1 MFESIQIAAT
11 TGGWVWVTF
20 VVAAALIVVAAMQLA
35 KYGDVIAARTKL
47 GGMFIGVLLLAGATS
62 LPELLTSINS
72 INMGSPELSAGNF
85 FGSSAFNMF
94 ILAILD
100 VLGRDQRVL
109 RTSPGRH
116 LVSGGF
122 AVFISTLVL
131 FFLVANP
138 ILTHMKFNIGWVGI
152 DSIIIML
159 FYVLAIYMIQQSEQD
174 AVSTEM
180 TEEELAEIPSLKV
193 GLIGFALAAVVL
205 GLVCPFM
212 VRAAEQISE
221 ITGLGTSFVGSSLV
235 ALVTSL
241 PEMVTSISAISIGAA
256 DMALG
261 NLFGSNMFN
270 MFGIGVADI
279 FYSKGRFL
287 STVDNSFIVV
297 GMMGAMMTAF
307 GLLGNIVKFKRIGKV
322 MDIDSAI
329 LTILYI
335 GGMYILFVMSRGAF

>member
-1 MFESIQIAAT
+1 MFESLQIAAT

-20 VVAAALIVVAAMQLA
+20 VVAAALIVVSAMQLA

-72 INMGSPELSAGNF
+72 INIGSPELSAGNF

-100 VLGRDQRVL
+100 VLGGNQRIL
-109 RTSPGRH
+109 RTSQGRH

-131 FFLVANP
+131 FCLVANP
-138 ILTHMKFNIGWVGI
+138 ILTKLNFSIGWVGV

-159 FYVLAIYMIQQSEQD
+159 FYVMAIYMIQQSEQD

-193 GLIGFALAAVVL
+193 GLIGFAAAAVVL

-212 VRAAEQISE
+212 VRAAERISE
-221 ITGLGTSFVGSSLV
+221 VTGLGTSFVGSSLV

-270 MFGIGVADI
+270 MFGIGVADL
-279 FYSKGRFL
+279 FYTKGRFL
-287 STVDNSFIVV
+287 STVDNSFVVV
-297 GMMGAMMTAF
+297 GMLGVLLTSF
-307 GLLGNIVKFKRIGKV
+307 GLLGNIVKFRRIGKI
-322 MDIDSAI
+322 MDVDSAI
-329 LTILYI
+329 MTIMYFC
-335 GGMYILFVMSRGAF
+335 GMYILFVMSR

>member
-1 MFESIQIAAT
+1 MLESIQIAAT

-20 VVAAALIVVAAMQLA
+20 VLSAALIVISAMQLA

-72 INMGSPELSAGNF
+72 IRMGSPELSAGNF

-100 VLGRDQRVL
+100 LLGRNQRIL
-109 RTSPGRH
+109 RTSQGKH

-131 FFLVANP
+131 FCLVANP
-138 ILTHMKFNIGWVGI
+138 TMTEMNVRIGWVGI
-152 DSIIIML
+152 DSILIMA
-159 FYVLAIYMIQQSEQD
+159 FYILAIYKIQQSEQD
-174 AVSTEM
+174 NVSTEM
-180 TEEELAEIPSLKV
+180 TDEELAEIPSLKV
-193 GLIGFALAAVVL
+193 GLIGFAAAAVVL
-205 GLVCPFM
+205 GIVTPFM
-212 VRAAEQISE
+212 VRAADTISE
-221 ITGLGTSFVGSSLV
+221 VTGLGTSFVGSSLV

-270 MFGIGVADI
+270 MFGIGIADV
-279 FYSKGRFL
+279 FYTKGRFL
-287 STVDNSFIVV
+287 STVDTSFIVV
-297 GMMGAMMTAF
+297 GMLGVLMTAF
-307 GLLGNIVKFKRIGKV
+307 GLLGNIVRFRRIGKI
-322 MDIDSAI
+322 MDTDSI
-329 LTILYI
+329 IMTIMYFA
-335 GGMYILFVMSRGAF
+335 GMYLLFIMSR

>member
-109 RTSPGRH
+109 RTSQGRH

-180 TEEELAEIPSLKV
+180 TGEGLAEIPSLTV

-205 GLVCPFM
+205 GLVCRCL

>member
-20 VVAAALIVVAAMQLA
+20 VVAAALIVIAAMQLA

-72 INMGSPELSAGNF
+72 INMGAPELSAGNF

-100 VLGRDQRVL
+100 VAGRDQRVL
-109 RTSPGRH
+109 RTSNKRH

-122 AVFISTLVL
+122 AVFICTLVIFL
-131 FFLVANP
+131 LVANP
-138 ILTHMKFNIGWVGI
+138 ILTELNFNIGWVGV

-159 FYVLAIYMIQQSEQD
+159 FYVLAIYMIQQSEQET
-174 AVSTEM
+174 VSTEM
-180 TEEELAEIPSLKV
+180 TEEELADLPSLKV
-193 GLIGFALAAVVL
+193 GLLGFTAAAVVL
-205 GLVCPFM
+205 GIVCPFM

-270 MFGIGVADI
+270 MFGIGIADV
-279 FYSKGRFL
+279 FYTKGRFL

-297 GMMGAMMTAF
+297 GMLGALMTAF
-307 GLLGNIVKFKRIGKV
+307 GLLGNIVKFKRIGRI
-322 MDIDSAI
+322 MDVDAAI
-329 LTILYI
+329 LTVLYFS
-335 GGMYILFVMSRGAF
+335 GMYLLFVMSR

>member
-1 MFESIQIAAT
+1 MFESLQIAAT

-20 VVAAALIVVAAMQLA
+20 VVAAALIVVSAMQLA

-72 INMGSPELSAGNF
+72 IKIGSPELSAGNF

-100 VLGRDQRVL
+100 VLGRDQRIL
-109 RTSPGRH
+109 RTSQGKH
-116 LVSGGF
+116 LISGGF

-131 FFLVANP
+131 FALVSNP
-138 ILTHMKFNIGWVGI
+138 ILTKLNFSIGWVGI

-159 FYVLAIYMIQQSEQD
+159 FYVLAIYKIQESGQD

-193 GLIGFALAAVVL
+193 GLIGFTAAAVVL

-221 ITGLGTSFVGSSLV
+221 VTGLGTSFVGSSLV

-279 FYSKGRFL
+279 FYTKGRFM

-297 GMMGAMMTAF
+297 GMLGVLLTSF
-307 GLLGNIVKFKRIGKV
+307 GLLGNIVKFRRIGKI
-322 MDIDSAI
+322 MDTDSLI
-329 LTILYI
+329 MTLMYF
-335 GGMYILFVMSRGAF
+335 GGMYILFVMSR

>member
-20 VVAAALIVVAAMQLA
+20 VVAAALIVIAAMQLA

-72 INMGSPELSAGNF
+72 INMGAPELSAGNF

-100 VLGRDQRVL
+100 VAGRDQRVL
-109 RTSPGRH
+109 RTSNKRH

-122 AVFISTLVL
+122 AVFICTLVIFL
-131 FFLVANP
+131 LVANP
-138 ILTHMKFNIGWVGI
+138 ILTELNFNIGWVGV

-159 FYVLAIYMIQQSEQD
+159 FYVLAIYMIQQSEQET
-174 AVSTEM
+174 VSTEM
-180 TEEELAEIPSLKV
+180 TEEELADIPSLKV
-193 GLIGFALAAVVL
+193 GLLGFTAAAVVL
-205 GLVCPFM
+205 GIVCPFM

-270 MFGIGVADI
+270 MFGIGIADV
-279 FYSKGRFL
+279 FYTKGRFL
-287 STVDNSFIVV
+287 STVDNPFIVV
-297 GMMGAMMTAF
+297 GMLGALMTAF
-307 GLLGNIVKFKRIGKV
+307 GLLGNIVKFKRIGRI
-322 MDIDSAI
+322 MDVDAAI
-329 LTILYI
+329 LTVLYFS
-335 GGMYILFVMSRGAF
+335 GMYLLFVMSR

>member
-109 RTSPGRH
+109 RTSQGRH

-335 GGMYILFVMSRGAF
+335 GGM

>member
-100 VLGRDQRVL
+100 VLGRDQRIL
-109 RTSPGRH
+109 RTSQGRH

-122 AVFISTLVL
+122 AVFICTLVL
-131 FFLVANP
+131 FFLVGNP
-138 ILTHMKFNIGWVGI
+138 VLTKMNFNIGWVGI
-152 DSIIIML
+152 DSILIMAC
-159 FYVLAIYMIQQSEQD
+159 YVLAIYMIQQSEQD
-174 AVSTEM
+174 AISTEM
-180 TEEELAEIPSLKV
+180 TEEELADIPSLKI

-205 GLVCPFM
+205 GIVCPFM
-212 VRAAEQISE
+212 VRAAERISE
-221 ITGLGTSFVGSSLV
+221 ITGLGTSFVGSTLV

-270 MFGIGVADI
+270 MFGIGIADV
-279 FYSKGRFL
+279 FYTKGRFL
-287 STVDNSFIVV
+287 STVDSSFVVV
-297 GMMGAMMTAF
+297 GMLGVLMTAF

-322 MDIDSAI
+322 MDVDSVI
-329 LTILYI
+329 MTVMYF
-335 GGMYILFVMSRGAF
+335 GGMYILYVLSNGI

>member
-20 VVAAALIVVAAMQLA
+20 VIAAVLIVISAMQLA

-72 INMGSPELSAGNF
+72 IRMGSPELSAGNF

-109 RTSPGRH
+109 RTSQGKH

-122 AVFISTLVL
+122 ALFISTLVL
-131 FFLVANP
+131 FCLVANP
-138 ILTHMKFNIGWVGI
+138 TISRMNLNIGWFGI
-152 DSIIIML
+152 DSVLIMG
-159 FYVLAIYMIQQSEQD
+159 FYVFAIYMIQQSEQD
-174 AVSTEM
+174 NVSTEM
-180 TEEELAEIPSLKV
+180 TEEELAEIPSLKI
-193 GLIGFALAAVVL
+193 GLIGFLAAAVAL
-205 GLVCPFM
+205 GIVTPFM
-212 VRAAEQISE
+212 VRAAERISD

-270 MFGIGVADI
+270 MFGIGIADL
-279 FYSKGRFL
+279 FYTKGRFL
-287 STVDNSFIVV
+287 STVDSSFVVV
-297 GMMGAMMTAF
+297 GMLGVLMTSF
-307 GLLGNIVKFKRIGKV
+307 GLLGNIVKFKRVGKV
-322 MDIDSAI
+322 IDVDSI
-329 LTILYI
+329 IMTLLYFS
-335 GGMYILFVMSRGAF
+335 GMYLLFVMSR

>member
-1 MFESIQIAAT
+1 MLESIQIAAT

-20 VVAAALIVVAAMQLA
+20 VLSAVLIVVSAMQLA

-72 INMGSPELSAGNF
+72 IRMGSPELSAGNF

-100 VLGRDQRVL
+100 LLGRNQRIL
-109 RTSPGRH
+109 RTSQGKH

-131 FFLVANP
+131 FCLVANP
-138 ILTHMKFNIGWVGI
+138 TITEMNINIGWVGI
-152 DSIIIML
+152 DSILIMA
-159 FYVLAIYMIQQSEQD
+159 FYILAIYKIQQSEQD
-174 AVSTEM
+174 NVSTEM

-193 GLIGFALAAVVL
+193 GLIGFAAAAVVL
-205 GLVCPFM
+205 GIVTPFM
-212 VRAAEQISE
+212 VRAADTISE
-221 ITGLGTSFVGSSLV
+221 VTGLGASFVGSSLV

-270 MFGIGVADI
+270 MFGIGIADV
-279 FYSKGRFL
+279 FYTKGRFL
-287 STVDNSFIVV
+287 STVDTSFVVV
-297 GMMGAMMTAF
+297 GMLGVLMTAF
-307 GLLGNIVKFKRIGKV
+307 GLLGNIVRFKRIGKI
-322 MDIDSAI
+322 MDTDSI
-329 LTILYI
+329 IMTIMYI
-335 GGMYILFVMSRGAF
+335 SGMYLLFVMSR

>member
-1 MFESIQIAAT
+1 MFESLQIAAT

-20 VVAAALIVVAAMQLA
+20 VLSAALIVVSAMQLA

-72 INMGSPELSAGNF
+72 IQMGSPELSAGNF

-100 VLGRDQRVL
+100 VLGRDQRIL
-109 RTSPGRH
+109 RTSQGKH

-122 AVFISTLVL
+122 AVFICTLVL
-131 FFLVANP
+131 FALVANP
-138 ILTHMKFNIGWVGI
+138 IFDKIGFSIGWVGI
-152 DSIIIML
+152 ESIIIMA
-159 FYVLAIYMIQQSEQD
+159 FYVLAIYKIQQSEQD
-174 AVSTEM
+174 NVSTEM
-180 TEEELAEIPSLKV
+180 TEEELSEIPSLKV
-193 GLIGFALAAVVL
+193 GLLGFAAAAIVL
-205 GLVCPFM
+205 GIVTPFM
-212 VRAAEQISE
+212 VRASEQISE
-221 ITGLGTSFVGSSLV
+221 ITGLGTSFVGSTLV

-270 MFGIGVADI
+270 MFGIGIADL
-279 FYSKGRFL
+279 FYTKGRFL
-287 STVDNSFIVV
+287 ATVDDSFIVV
-297 GMMGAMMTAF
+297 GMLGVLMTSF
-307 GLLGNIVKFKRIGKV
+307 GLLGNIVKFKRVAKV
-322 MDIDSAI
+322 IDVDSI
-329 LTILYI
+329 IMTIMYF
-335 GGMYILFVMSRGAF
+335 GGMYLLFVMSR

>member
-85 FGSSAFNMF
+85 FGSSAFHMF

-109 RTSPGRH
+109 RTSQGRH

-138 ILTHMKFNIGWVGI
+138 ILTHMTFSIGWVGI

>member
-1 MFESIQIAAT
+1 
-11 TGGWVWVTF
+11 
-20 VVAAALIVVAAMQLA
+20 MQLA

-72 INMGSPELSAGNF
+72 IRMGSPELSAGNF

-100 VLGRDQRVL
+100 VLGRNQRIL
-109 RTSPGRH
+109 RTSQGKH

-131 FFLVANP
+131 FCLVANP
-138 ILTHMKFNIGWVGI
+138 TITEMNINLGWVGI
-152 DSIIIML
+152 DSIIIMA
-159 FYVLAIYMIQQSEQD
+159 FYVLAIYKIQQSEQD
-174 AVSTEM
+174 SVSTEM

-193 GLIGFALAAVVL
+193 GLIGFAAAAVVL
-205 GLVCPFM
+205 GFVTPFM
-212 VRAAEQISE
+212 VRAADTISE
-221 ITGLGTSFVGSSLV
+221 VTGLGASFVGSSLV

-270 MFGIGVADI
+270 MFGIGIADV
-279 FYSKGRFL
+279 FYTEGRFL
-287 STVDNSFIVV
+287 STVDTSFIVV
-297 GMMGAMMTAF
+297 GMLGVLMTAF
-307 GLLGNIVKFKRIGKV
+307 GLLGNIVRFKRIGKI
-322 MDIDSAI
+322 MDTDSVI
-329 LTILYI
+329 MTIMYVA
-335 GGMYILFVMSRGAF
+335 GMYLLFVMSR

>member
-1 MFESIQIAAT
+1 
-11 TGGWVWVTF
+11 
-20 VVAAALIVVAAMQLA
+20 MQLA

-72 INMGSPELSAGNF
+72 IRLGSPELSAGNF

-100 VLGRDQRVL
+100 VLGRDQRIL
-109 RTSPGRH
+109 RSSQGRH

-122 AVFISTLVL
+122 AVFICTLVV
-131 FFLVANP
+131 FFMVGNP
-138 ILTHMKFNIGWVGI
+138 ILAGLNFNIGWLGI
-152 DSIIIML
+152 DSILIMAA
-159 FYVLAIYMIQQSEQD
+159 YVLAIYMIQQSEQET
-174 AVSTEM
+174 VSTEM

-193 GLIGFALAAVVL
+193 GLIGFTAAAVVL
-205 GLVCPFM
+205 GFVCPFM

-221 ITGLGTSFVGSSLV
+221 ITGLGASFVGSSLV

-270 MFGIGVADI
+270 MFGIGIADL
-279 FYSKGRFL
+279 FYTKGRFL

-297 GMMGAMMTAF
+297 GMLGVLMTSF
-307 GLLGNIVKFKRIGKV
+307 GLLGNIVKFKRVGKLID
-322 MDIDSAI
+322 MDSII
-329 LTILYI
+329 MTFLYF
-335 GGMYILFVMSRGAF
+335 GGMYLLFVMSR

>member
-1 MFESIQIAAT
+1 MLESIQIAAT

-20 VVAAALIVVAAMQLA
+20 VLSAAFIVFAAMQLA

-72 INMGSPELSAGNF
+72 IRMGSPELSAGNF

-109 RTSPGRH
+109 RTSQGKH

-122 AVFISTLVL
+122 AIFISSMVL
-131 FFLVANP
+131 FCLVANP
-138 ILTHMKFNIGWVGI
+138 TMTQLNLSLGWIGI
-152 DSIIIML
+152 DSLIIMA

-174 AVSTEM
+174 SVSTAM

-193 GLIGFALAAVVL
+193 GLLGFAAAAIVL
-205 GLVCPFM
+205 GIVTPFM

-270 MFGIGVADI
+270 MFGIGVADV
-279 FYSKGRFL
+279 FYTKGRFL
-287 STVDNSFIVV
+287 GTVDNSFIVI
-297 GMMGAMMTAF
+297 GMLGVMMTAF
-307 GLLGNIVKFKRIGKV
+307 GLIGNIVRFKRV
-322 MDIDSAI
+322 ARVIDVDSIIMTLMYFA
-329 LTILYI
+329 
-335 GGMYILFVMSRGAF
+335 GMYLLFVMSR

>member
-1 MFESIQIAAT
+1 MFEQFQIAAT
-11 TGGWVWVTF
+11 SGGWVWVTF
-20 VVAAALIVVAAMQLA
+20 VVSAALIVFSAMQLA

-72 INMGSPELSAGNF
+72 IRMGSPELSAGNF

-100 VLGRDQRVL
+100 VLGGQQRVL
-109 RTSPGRH
+109 RTSNGRH

-122 AVFISTLVL
+122 AVFICTLVA

-138 ILTHMKFNIGWVGI
+138 ILSTINFNIAWIGI
-152 DSIIIML
+152 DSIIIMA
-159 FYVLAIYMIQQSEQD
+159 FYVFAIYMIEKSENG

-193 GLIGFALAAVVL
+193 GLLGFLGAAVVL
-205 GLVCPFM
+205 GIVCPFM
-212 VRAAEQISE
+212 VRAAETISE
-221 ITGLGTSFVGSSLV
+221 VTGLGTSFVGSSLV
-235 ALVTSL
+235 ALITSL
-241 PEMVTSISAISIGAA
+241 PEMVTSISAIKIGAA

-270 MFGIGVADI
+270 MFGIGIADL
-279 FYSKGRFL
+279 FYTKGRFL

-297 GMMGAMMTAF
+297 GMLGVLMTAW
-307 GLLGNIVKFKRIGKV
+307 GLLGNIVDFKRIGKYIEV
-322 MDIDSAI
+322 DSI
-329 LTILYI
+329 ITILMYF
-335 GGMYILFVMSRGAF
+335 GGMYLLFIMSR

>member
-85 FGSSAFNMF
+85 LGSSAFNMF

-109 RTSPGRH
+109 RTSQGRH

-241 PEMVTSISAISIGAA
+241 PEMVTSPRSGPDCSTIYLAKR
-256 DMALG
+256 
-261 NLFGSNMFN
+261 NLRN
-270 MFGIGVADI
+270 
-279 FYSKGRFL
+279 YP
-287 STVDNSFIVV
+287 
-297 GMMGAMMTAF
+297 
-307 GLLGNIVKFKRIGKV
+307 LL
-322 MDIDSAI
+322 
-329 LTILYI
+329 LYC
-335 GGMYILFVMSRGAF
+335 

>member
-109 RTSPGRH
+109 RTSQGRH

-335 GGMYILFVMSRGAF
+335 GGMYILFVMSRGVF

>member
-94 ILAILD
+94 ILAILV

-109 RTSPGRH
+109 RTSQGRH

>member
-20 VVAAALIVVAAMQLA
+20 VLAAALIVISAMQLA

-72 INMGSPELSAGNF
+72 IRMGSPELSAGNF

-100 VLGRDQRVL
+100 VLGRDQRIL
-109 RTSPGRH
+109 RTSQGRH

-131 FFLVANP
+131 FSLVANP
-138 ILTHMKFNIGWVGI
+138 TISKLNLNIGWVGI
-152 DSIIIML
+152 DSILIIAA
-159 FYVLAIYMIQQSEQD
+159 YVFAIYIIEQSEQD
-174 AVSTEM
+174 NVSTAM

-193 GLIGFALAAVVL
+193 GLLGFAAAAVVL
-205 GLVCPFM
+205 GIVTPFM

-270 MFGIGVADI
+270 MFGIGIADI
-279 FYSKGRFL
+279 FYTKGRFL
-287 STVDNSFIVV
+287 STVDSSFIVV
-297 GMMGAMMTAF
+297 GMLGVLMTSF
-307 GLLGNIVKFKRIGKV
+307 GLLGNIVRFKRIGKL
-322 MDIDSAI
+322 MDVDALI
-329 LTILYI
+329 LTVMYFA
-335 GGMYILFVMSRGAF
+335 GMYLLFVMSR

>member
-20 VVAAALIVVAAMQLA
+20 VVAAALIVIAAMQLA

-72 INMGSPELSAGNF
+72 IKIGSPELSAGNF

-100 VLGRDQRVL
+100 VAGHNQRIL
-109 RTSPGRH
+109 RTSQKRH

-122 AVFISTLVL
+122 AVFICTLVV
-131 FFLVANP
+131 FCLVANP
-138 ILTHMKFNIGWVGI
+138 TISDLNLNIGWVGI
-152 DSIIIML
+152 DSIIIMA

-174 AVSTEM
+174 VVSTEM

-193 GLIGFALAAVVL
+193 GLLGFTAAAVVL

-270 MFGIGVADI
+270 MFGIGIADL
-279 FYSKGRFL
+279 FYTKGRFL

-297 GMMGAMMTAF
+297 GMLGALMTAF
-307 GLLGNIVKFKRIGKV
+307 GLLGNIVKFKRIGKL
-322 MDIDSAI
+322 MDVDSVIMTA
-329 LTILYI
+329 LYFS
-335 GGMYILFVMSRGAF
+335 GMYLLYVMSH

>member
-1 MFESIQIAAT
+1 MFEQIQIAAT

-100 VLGRDQRVL
+100 VLGRDQRIL
-109 RTSPGRH
+109 RTSQGRH

-122 AVFISTLVL
+122 AVFICTLVI

-138 ILTHMKFNIGWVGI
+138 ILSEINFNIGWVGI

-174 AVSTEM
+174 TVSTEM
-180 TEEELAEIPSLKV
+180 TEEELAEIPSLKA
-193 GLIGFALAAVVL
+193 GLIGFAAAAVVL
-205 GLVCPFM
+205 GIVCPFM

-270 MFGIGVADI
+270 MFGIGIADL
-279 FYSKGRFL
+279 FYTKGRFL
-287 STVDNSFIVV
+287 STVDDSFIVV
-297 GMMGAMMTAF
+297 GMLGALMTAF
-307 GLLGNIVKFKRIGKV
+307 GLLGNIVKFKRIGKI
-322 MDIDSAI
+322 MDVDSLI
-329 LTILYI
+329 MTILYF
-335 GGMYILFVMSRGAF
+335 GGMYILFVMSRGI

>member
-20 VVAAALIVVAAMQLA
+20 VVAAALIVVSAMQLA

-100 VLGRDQRVL
+100 VLGRDQRIL
-109 RTSPGRH
+109 RTSQGRH

-122 AVFISTLVL
+122 AVFMCTLVL

-138 ILTHMKFNIGWVGI
+138 ILTRMNFNVGWVGI
-152 DSIIIML
+152 DSIIIMAA
-159 FYVLAIYMIQQSEQD
+159 YVFAIYMIQQSEQD

-180 TEEELAEIPSLKV
+180 SEEELADVPSLKV
-193 GLIGFALAAVVL
+193 GLIGFAAAALVL

-221 ITGLGTSFVGSSLV
+221 ITGLGASFVGSTLV

-270 MFGIGVADI
+270 MFGIGIADI
-279 FYSKGRFL
+279 FYTKGRFL
-287 STVDNSFIVV
+287 GTVDNSFVV
-297 GMMGAMMTAF
+297 IGMLGVLMTAW
-307 GLLGNIVKFKRIGKV
+307 GLLGNIVRFKRVGKI
-322 MDIDSAI
+322 MDVDSVI
-329 LTILYI
+329 TTIMYF
-335 GGMYILFVMSRGAF
+335 GGMYILYVMSNGM

>member
-1 MFESIQIAAT
+1 MFESLQIAAT
-11 TGGWVWVTF
+11 TCGWVWVTF
-20 VVAAALIVVAAMQLA
+20 VIAAALIVVSAMQLA

-72 INMGSPELSAGNF
+72 INIGSPELSAGNF

-100 VLGRDQRVL
+100 ILGRDQRIL
-109 RTSPGRH
+109 RTSQGRH
-116 LVSGGF
+116 LTSGGF
-122 AVFISTLVL
+122 AVLMCTLVL
-131 FFLVANP
+131 FFLVSNP
-138 ILTHMKFNIGWVGI
+138 ILSQMNFNIGWVGI
-152 DSIIIML
+152 DSIIIMAA
-159 FYVLAIYMIQQSEQD
+159 YVFAIYMIQQSEQGT
-174 AVSTEM
+174 VSTEM
-180 TEEELAEIPSLKV
+180 TEEELADVPSLKV
-193 GLIGFALAAVVL
+193 GLIGFTAAAVVL

-221 ITGLGTSFVGSSLV
+221 ITGLGASFVGSTLV

-270 MFGIGVADI
+270 MFGIGIADI
-279 FYSKGRFL
+279 FYTKGRFL
-287 STVDNSFIVV
+287 GTVDNSFIVI
-297 GMMGAMMTAF
+297 GMLGVLMTAW
-307 GLLGNIVKFKRIGKV
+307 GLLGNIVRFKRIGKI
-322 MDIDSAI
+322 MDVDSVI
-329 LTILYI
+329 TIFMYF
-335 GGMYILFVMSRGAF
+335 GGMYILYFMSNLMK

>member
-1 MFESIQIAAT
+1 MLESLQIAAT

-20 VVAAALIVVAAMQLA
+20 VLSAALIVVSAMQLA

-72 INMGSPELSAGNF
+72 IRMGSPELSAGNF

-100 VLGRDQRVL
+100 VLGRDQRIL
-109 RTSPGRH
+109 RTSQGKH

-122 AVFISTLVL
+122 AVFICTMVL
-131 FFLVANP
+131 FFLVANQTMSTMN
-138 ILTHMKFNIGWVGI
+138 LNIGWVGI
-152 DSIIIML
+152 DSIIIMA
-159 FYVLAIYMIQQSEQD
+159 FYILAIYKIQQSEQD
-174 AVSTEM
+174 NVSTDM

-193 GLIGFALAAVVL
+193 GLIGFAAAAVVL
-205 GLVCPFM
+205 GIVTPFM
-212 VRAAEQISE
+212 VRAADTISE
-221 ITGLGTSFVGSSLV
+221 VTGLGTSFVGSSLV

-270 MFGIGVADI
+270 MFGIGIADI
-279 FYSKGRFL
+279 FYTKGRFL
-287 STVDNSFIVV
+287 STVDSSFVVV
-297 GMMGAMMTAF
+297 GMLGVMMTAF
-307 GLLGNIVKFKRIGKV
+307 GLLGNIVKFKRVAKI
-322 MDIDSAI
+322 MDTDSVI
-329 LTILYI
+329 MTIMYFA
-335 GGMYILFVMSRGAF
+335 GMYLLFVMSR

>member
-20 VVAAALIVVAAMQLA
+20 VISAALIVISAMQLA

-72 INMGSPELSAGNF
+72 IAQGSPELSAGNF

-100 VLGRDQRVL
+100 VLGRDQRIL
-109 RTSPGRH
+109 RTSQRRH

-131 FFLVANP
+131 FLLVANP
-138 ILTHMKFNIGWVGI
+138 ILTEINFNIGWFGI
-152 DSIIIML
+152 DSLFIMAS
-159 FYVLAIYMIQQSEQD
+159 YVMAIYMIQQSEQD
-174 AVSTEM
+174 AVSTDM
-180 TEEELAEIPSLKV
+180 TEEELNEIPSLKV
-193 GLIGFALAAVVL
+193 GLIGFTVAAVVL
-205 GLVCPFM
+205 GLICPFM
-212 VRAAEQISE
+212 VRASETISE
-221 ITGLGTSFVGSSLV
+221 ITGLGTSFVGSTLV
-235 ALVTSL
+235 AFVTSL

-270 MFGIGVADI
+270 MFGIGIADI
-279 FYSKGRFL
+279 FYTKGRFL
-287 STVDNSFIVV
+287 STVDSSFVVV
-297 GMMGAMMTAF
+297 GMLGVLMTSF
-307 GLLGNIVKFKRIGKV
+307 GLIGNIVKFKRVGRVI
-322 MDIDSAI
+322 DIDSIIMA
-329 LTILYI
+329 LMYFA
-335 GGMYILFVMSRGAF
+335 GMYLLFVMSR

>member
-109 RTSPGRH
+109 RTSQGRH

-138 ILTHMKFNIGWVGI
+138 ILTHMKFTIGWVGI

>member
-1 MFESIQIAAT
+1 MFESLQIAAT

-20 VVAAALIVVAAMQLA
+20 VLSAALIVVSAMQLA

-72 INMGSPELSAGNF
+72 IQMGSPELSAGNF

-100 VLGRDQRVL
+100 VLGRDQRIL
-109 RTSPGRH
+109 RTSQGKH

-122 AVFISTLVL
+122 AVFICTLVL
-131 FFLVANP
+131 FALVANP
-138 ILTHMKFNIGWVGI
+138 IFSQIGFSIGWVGI
-152 DSIIIML
+152 ESIIIMA
-159 FYVLAIYMIQQSEQD
+159 FYVLAIYKIQQSEQD
-174 AVSTEM
+174 NVSTEM
-180 TEEELAEIPSLKV
+180 TEEELSEIPSLKI
-193 GLIGFALAAVVL
+193 GLLGFAAAAIVL
-205 GLVCPFM
+205 GIVTPFM
-212 VRAAEQISE
+212 VRASEQISE
-221 ITGLGTSFVGSSLV
+221 ITGLGTSFVGSTLV

-270 MFGIGVADI
+270 MFGIGIADL
-279 FYSKGRFL
+279 FYTKGRFL
-287 STVDNSFIVV
+287 STVDSSFIVV
-297 GMMGAMMTAF
+297 GMLGVLMTSF
-307 GLLGNIVKFKRIGKV
+307 GLLGNIVKFKRVAKV
-322 MDIDSAI
+322 IDADSI
-329 LTILYI
+329 IMTIMYF
-335 GGMYILFVMSRGAF
+335 GGMYLLFVMSR

>member
-1 MFESIQIAAT
+1 MFESLQIAAT

-20 VVAAALIVVAAMQLA
+20 ILSAALIVVSAMQLA

-72 INMGSPELSAGNF
+72 IRMGSPELSAGNF

-100 VLGRDQRVL
+100 VLVRHQRIL
-109 RTSPGRH
+109 RTSQGKH

-122 AVFISTLVL
+122 AVFICTLVI
-131 FFLVANP
+131 FSLVSNSVLNE
-138 ILTHMKFNIGWVGI
+138 IGFSIGWVGI
-152 DSIIIML
+152 ESIIIML

-174 AVSTEM
+174 NVSTEM
-180 TEEELAEIPSLKV
+180 TEEELSEIPSLKV
-193 GLIGFALAAVVL
+193 GLLGFAAAAIVL
-205 GLVCPFM
+205 GIVTPFM
-212 VRAAEQISE
+212 VRASEQISE
-221 ITGLGTSFVGSSLV
+221 ITGLGTSFVGSTLV

-270 MFGIGVADI
+270 MFGIGIADV
-279 FYSKGRFL
+279 FYTKGRFL
-287 STVDNSFIVV
+287 STVDSSFIVV
-297 GMMGAMMTAF
+297 CMLGVLMTTF
-307 GLLGNIVKFKRIGKV
+307 GLLGNIVRFKRIGKI
-322 MDIDSAI
+322 MDVDSAI
-329 LTILYI
+329 MTVMYFA
-335 GGMYILFVMSRGAF
+335 GMYMLFVLSR

>member
-20 VVAAALIVVAAMQLA
+20 VLAAALIVVSAMQLA

-72 INMGSPELSAGNF
+72 INMGAPELSAGNF

-100 VLGRDQRVL
+100 VLGRDQRIL
-109 RTSPGRH
+109 RTSQGKH

-122 AVFISTLVL
+122 AVFICTLVL
-131 FFLVANP
+131 FFLGADGVMTQIN
-138 ILTHMKFNIGWVGI
+138 FNLGWVGI
-152 DSIIIML
+152 DSILIMAC
-159 FYVLAIYMIQQSEQD
+159 YVLAIYMIQQSEQD
-174 AVSTEM
+174 TVSTEM

-193 GLIGFALAAVVL
+193 GLLGFAAAAVVL

-212 VRAAEQISE
+212 VRAAEQISD
-221 ITGLGTSFVGSSLV
+221 ITGLGKSFVGSTLV
-235 ALVTSL
+235 AFVTSL

-270 MFGIGVADI
+270 MFGIGIADA
-279 FYSKGRFL
+279 FYTKGRFL
-287 STVDNSFIVV
+287 STVDSSFIVI
-297 GMMGAMMTAF
+297 GMLGVLMTSF
-307 GLLGNIVKFKRIGKV
+307 GLLGNIVKFRRVGKI
-322 MDIDSAI
+322 MDVDSVI
-329 LTILYI
+329 MTVLYI
-335 GGMYILFVMSRGAF
+335 GGMYILYVLSNGI

>member
-100 VLGRDQRVL
+100 VLGKDQRIL
-109 RTSPGRH
+109 RTSQGRH

-122 AVFISTLVL
+122 AVFICTLVI

-138 ILTHMKFNIGWVGI
+138 ILTQLNFNIGWVGI

-193 GLIGFALAAVVL
+193 GLIGFAAAAVVL

-270 MFGIGVADI
+270 MFGIGIADL
-279 FYSKGRFL
+279 FYTKGRFL

-297 GMMGAMMTAF
+297 GMLGVLMTAF
-307 GLLGNIVKFKRIGKV
+307 GLLGNIVKFKRIGKI

-329 LTILYI
+329 LTFLYF
-335 GGMYILFVMSRGAF
+335 GGMYILFVMSRGG

>member
-1 MFESIQIAAT
+1 MLESIQIAAT

-20 VVAAALIVVAAMQLA
+20 VISAALIVVSAMQLA

-72 INMGSPELSAGNF
+72 IRLGSPELSAGNF

-100 VLGRDQRVL
+100 VLGRDQRIL
-109 RTSPGRH
+109 RTSQGRH

-131 FFLVANP
+131 FSLVANP
-138 ILTHMKFNIGWVGI
+138 TISKLNLSIGWMGI
-152 DSIIIML
+152 DSLLIIAA
-159 FYVLAIYMIQQSEQD
+159 YVFAIYVIEQSEQD
-174 AVSTEM
+174 NVSTEM
-180 TEEELAEIPSLKV
+180 TEEELAEIPSLKI
-193 GLIGFALAAVVL
+193 GLIGFAAAAVVL
-205 GLVCPFM
+205 GIVTPFM

-270 MFGIGVADI
+270 MFGIGIADA
-279 FYSKGRFL
+279 FYTKGRFL
-287 STVDNSFIVV
+287 STVDSSFVVV
-297 GMMGAMMTAF
+297 GMLGVLMTSF
-307 GLLGNIVKFKRIGKV
+307 GLLGNIVRFKRVGKV
-322 MDIDSAI
+322 IDVDALL
-329 LTILYI
+329 LTIMYFA
-335 GGMYILFVMSRGAF
+335 GMYLLFVMSR

>member
-1 MFESIQIAAT
+1 MFESLQIAAT

-20 VVAAALIVVAAMQLA
+20 VVAAALIVLAAMQLA
-35 KYGDVIAARTKL
+35 KYGDVIAARTNL

-100 VLGRDQRVL
+100 VLAGSQRVL
-109 RTSPGRH
+109 RTSQKRH

-122 AVFISTLVL
+122 AVFMCTLVI

-138 ILTHMKFNIGWVGI
+138 ILTQMHFNVAWIGI
-152 DSIIIML
+152 DSIIIMAA
-159 FYVLAIYMIQQSEQD
+159 YVFAIYMIEKSEQES

-180 TEEELAEIPSLKV
+180 SEEELAEIPSLKV
-193 GLIGFALAAVVL
+193 GLIGFAAAAVVL
-205 GLVCPFM
+205 GIVCPFM
-212 VRAAEQISE
+212 VRAAERISE
-221 ITGLGTSFVGSSLV
+221 ITGLGTSFVGSTLV

-270 MFGIGVADI
+270 MFGIGIADA
-279 FYSKGRFL
+279 FYTGGRFL
-287 STVDNSFIVV
+287 GTVDNSFVVV
-297 GMMGAMMTAF
+297 GMLGVLMTAW
-307 GLLGNIVKFKRIGKV
+307 GLLGNIVKFKRIGKI
-322 MDIDSAI
+322 MDVDSLI
-329 LTILYI
+329 MTIMYF
-335 GGMYILFVMSRGAF
+335 GGMYVLFVMSAG

>member
-109 RTSPGRH
+109 RTSQGRH

-152 DSIIIML
+152 ASIIIML

-212 VRAAEQISE
+212 VRAAEQLSE